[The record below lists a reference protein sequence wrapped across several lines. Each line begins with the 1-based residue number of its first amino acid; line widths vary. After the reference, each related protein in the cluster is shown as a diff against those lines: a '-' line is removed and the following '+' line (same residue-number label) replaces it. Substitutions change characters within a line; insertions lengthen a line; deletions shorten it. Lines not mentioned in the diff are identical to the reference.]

1 MDSTIRPLYLCLSI
15 IWSYVVCEATYTAS
29 QEVDCDPS
37 SNLPCSTDVKYQDLT
52 YGVTEDIEIAL
63 KFRFTGQTCQNPK
76 ISMQFVQQDFESSN
90 EYLKVYDGAAT
101 TDPELAQCGTVEGYA
116 IGDCGYH
123 NCLDAKALG
132 NTNMIDEV
140 NLMIFVEKN
149 VDGLHHSSSNGE
161 QCPGGYNLDAKL
173 TLDCDDIVVHTESQQ
188 VTCDFST
195 MDADGA
201 SCSADVVYEDLIQGV
216 TSDIE
221 YVTTFSFPN
230 LQCFNPRLSLDF
242 VQQDF
247 GEDDEFL
254 KVYDGDT
261 TTSSELAQC
270 GTLHDTDCGY
280 HSCLDDRELDGD
292 ARNDEVSVTILVS
305 AEVDGLNDDAGQ
317 FCEGNNLDAK
327 LTLTCD
333 ACNAFET
340 CSRLGLVESDVASNT
355 GRLDTAEP
363 VVASNTGRLDTAE
376 LKVVALES
384 AVQTLEET
392 MRKMRASLA
401 AYSGATAAPLGMND
415 YVLLVLGMVNVVL
428 LTILLVHCSYTRASK
443 TVPYGKVLAYDTESA

>member
-132 NTNMIDEV
+132 NTNMVDEV

-149 VDGLHHSSSNGE
+149 VDGLGHSSAGGE
-161 QCPGGYNLDAKL
+161 LCPGGYNLDAKL
-173 TLDCDDIVVHTESQQ
+173 
-188 VTCDFST
+188 
-195 MDADGA
+195 A
-201 SCSADVVYEDLIQGV
+201 
-216 TSDIE
+216 
-221 YVTTFSFPN
+221 
-230 LQCFNPRLSLDF
+230 
-242 VQQDF
+242 
-247 GEDDEFL
+247 
-254 KVYDGDT
+254 
-261 TTSSELAQC
+261 
-270 GTLHDTDCGY
+270 
-280 HSCLDDRELDGD
+280 
-292 ARNDEVSVTILVS
+292 
-305 AEVDGLNDDAGQ
+305 
-317 FCEGNNLDAK
+317 
-327 LTLTCD
+327 LTCE
-333 ACNAFET
+333 AVWCET
-340 CSRLGLVESDVASNT
+340 CSRLGVVESDVELNT
-355 GRLDTAEP
+355 GRLDTVQP
-363 VVASNTGRLDTAE
+363 
-376 LKVVALES
+376 KVVALET

-392 MRKMRASLA
+392 MREMRASLA